1 MNKRVDRLL
10 QNGLFFFLI
19 ATVLLWAKSY
29 LAFRFSFNLDLEN
42 TTQEY
47 ILALTPLGSIL
58 FFLGLSFI
66 FPKAKRIKAFLTL
79 YFIMSFVLFANVVY
93 YRFFNDFIT
102 IPVLMQYKNFA
113 QLGGSAKS
121 LMSFT
126 DLLFWVDVVAL
137 MVWARMKKGTLTLSV
152 KKRTMGALFA
162 TALLAISLNLNM
174 ANDERSELLTRTFDR
189 AMFVKLMGVYNFHL
203 YDSIMTAN
211 TQSHRVFAESDEL
224 TEVRSYLSSQKD
236 PKSENFGE
244 LEGKNVVLISME
256 SLQNFIIDY
265 KVNGKEVTPFL
276 NDLVRDKNTLYFNNF
291 YHNTGQGK
299 TSDAEFTIANSLYPL
314 PRGAVFTTNAGNEFN
329 ATPEILKEKG
339 YTSAVFHGNNDSFWN
354 RDVMYPALGYDR
366 FFSKK
371 DYNVTTENSVNY
383 GLKDIPF
390 FKQSMSKIKGLEKP
404 YYTKFITLTHHYP
417 FVLNDE
423 EDVMIDRTNTGDGT
437 VDRYFQTARY
447 MDKSLETFM
456 EDMKKAGEYE
466 DTVFVFYGDHYGISE
481 NHNRAM
487 AEITGTEI
495 RPFEHTQLQ
504 RVPFIIHSPG
514 LEGKTMDT
522 VGSQIDVKPTILN
535 LLGVETEDDIQFGTD
550 LLAKDR
556 EDLAILRDGS
566 VITDKY
572 VYDGESEKCYDK
584 ATGQE
589 LKGSECDDIV
599 QKAQTELNL
608 SDKLVYGDLLRFL
621 DDKEEDKPLTDSPNE
636 EK

>member
-10 QNGLFFFLI
+10 QSGLFFFLI

-29 LAFRFSFNLDLEN
+29 LAFRFSFSLDLEN
-42 TTQEY
+42 TIQEY

-58 FFLGLSFI
+58 FFLSLSFI

-126 DLLFWVDVVAL
+126 DLLFWIDVVAL
-137 MVWARMKKGTLTLSV
+137 FVWARMKKGQLSLSV
-152 KKRTMGALFA
+152 KKRTMGAIVA
-162 TALLAISLNLNM
+162 TSLLAISLNLNL
-174 ANDERSELLTRTFDR
+174 ANEERSELLTRTFDR

-203 YDSIMTAN
+203 YDTVMTAN

-224 TEVRSYLSSQKD
+224 TEVRNYLSSQKD
-236 PKSENFGE
+236 PKSENFGA

-256 SLQNFIIDY
+256 SLQNFAIDY

-276 NDLVRDKNTLYFNNF
+276 NDLIDDKNSVYFNNF

-299 TSDAEFTIANSLYPL
+299 TSDSEFLLANSLYPL

-371 DYNVTTENSVNY
+371 DYEVTPENSVNY
-383 GLKDIPF
+383 GLKDIEF
-390 FKQSMSKIKGLEKP
+390 FEQSMPMIKSLEKP

-423 EDVMIDRTNTGDGT
+423 EDVMIDQTQTGDGT

-447 MDKSLETFM
+447 MDEAFKKFF
-456 EDMKKAGEYE
+456 EDMKANGEYE
-466 DTVFVFYGDHYGISE
+466 DTVFIMYGDHYGISE

-487 AEITGTEI
+487 SEIMGTEI

-504 RVPFIIHSPG
+504 RVPLIIHSPG
-514 LEGKTMDT
+514 LEGKTVDT
-522 VGSQIDVKPTILN
+522 VGSQIDLKPTILN
-535 LLGVETEDDIQFGTD
+535 LLGVKNENDIQFGTD

-589 LKGSECDDIV
+589 VEGSECDSIA
-599 QKAQTELNL
+599 QKGQTELNL

-621 DDKEEDKPLTDSPNE
+621 EDEEEDPLTNSPNK

>member
-10 QNGLFFFLI
+10 QSGLFFFLI

-29 LAFRFSFNLDLEN
+29 LAFRFSFSLDLEN
-42 TTQEY
+42 TIQEY

-58 FFLGLSFI
+58 FFLSLSFI

-126 DLLFWVDVVAL
+126 DLLFWIDVVAL
-137 MVWARMKKGTLTLSV
+137 FVWARMKKGQLSLSV
-152 KKRTMGALFA
+152 KKRTMGAIVA
-162 TALLAISLNLNM
+162 TSLLAISLNLNL
-174 ANDERSELLTRTFDR
+174 ANEERSELLTRTFDR

-203 YDSIMTAN
+203 YDTVMTAN

-224 TEVRSYLSSQKD
+224 TEVRNYLSSQKD
-236 PKSENFGE
+236 PKSENFGA

-256 SLQNFIIDY
+256 SLQNFAIDY

-276 NDLVRDKNTLYFNNF
+276 NDLIDDKNSVYFNNF

-299 TSDAEFTIANSLYPL
+299 TSDSEFLLANSLYPL

-329 ATPEILKEKG
+329 GTPEILKEKG

-371 DYNVTTENSVNY
+371 DYEVTPENSVNY
-383 GLKDIPF
+383 GLKDIEF
-390 FKQSMSKIKGLEKP
+390 FEQSMPMIKSLEKP

-423 EDVMIDRTNTGDGT
+423 EDVMIDKTQTGDGT

-447 MDKSLETFM
+447 MDEAFKKFF
-456 EDMKKAGEYE
+456 EDMKANGEYE
-466 DTVFVFYGDHYGISE
+466 NTVFIMYGDHYGISE

-487 AEITGTEI
+487 SEIMGTEI

-504 RVPFIIHSPG
+504 RVPLIIHSPG
-514 LEGKTMDT
+514 LEGKTVDT
-522 VGSQIDVKPTILN
+522 VGSQVDLKPTILN
-535 LLGVETEDDIQFGTD
+535 LLGVKNENDIQFGTD

-589 LKGSECDDIV
+589 VEGSQCDSIAQKG
-599 QKAQTELNL
+599 QTELNL

-621 DDKEEDKPLTDSPNE
+621 EDEEEPLTNSPNK

>member
-19 ATVLLWAKSY
+19 ATVLLWTKSY
-29 LAFRFSFNLDLEN
+29 LAFRFSFSLDLEN
-42 TTQEY
+42 TIQEY

-58 FFLGLSFI
+58 FFLSLSFI

-126 DLLFWVDVVAL
+126 DLLFWIDVVAL
-137 MVWARMKKGTLTLSV
+137 FVWARMKKGQLSLSV
-152 KKRTMGALFA
+152 KKRTMGAIVA
-162 TALLAISLNLNM
+162 TSLLAISLNLNL
-174 ANDERSELLTRTFDR
+174 ANEERSELLTRTFDR

-203 YDSIMTAN
+203 YDSVMTAN

-224 TEVRSYLSSQKD
+224 TEVRNYLSSQKD
-236 PKSENFGE
+236 PKSENFGA

-256 SLQNFIIDY
+256 SLQNFVIDY

-276 NDLVRDKNTLYFNNF
+276 NDLIDDKNSVYFNNF

-299 TSDAEFTIANSLYPL
+299 TSDSEFLLANSLYPL

-371 DYNVTTENSVNY
+371 DYEVTPENSVNY
-383 GLKDIPF
+383 GLKDIDF
-390 FKQSMSKIKGLEKP
+390 FEQSMPMIKSLEKP

-423 EDVMIDRTNTGDGT
+423 EDVMIDKTQTGDGT

-447 MDKSLETFM
+447 MDESFKKFF
-456 EDMKKAGEYE
+456 EDMKANGEYE
-466 DTVFVFYGDHYGISE
+466 DTVFIMYGDHYGISE

-487 AEITGTEI
+487 SEIMGTEI

-504 RVPFIIHSPG
+504 RVPLIIHSPG
-514 LEGKTMDT
+514 LEGKTVDT
-522 VGSQIDVKPTILN
+522 VGSQIDLKPTILN
-535 LLGVETEDDIQFGTD
+535 LLGVKNENDIQFGTD

-584 ATGQE
+584 STGQE
-589 LKGSECDDIV
+589 VEGSECESIA
-599 QKAQTELNL
+599 QKGQTELNL

-621 DDKEEDKPLTDSPNE
+621 EDEEEEPLTNSPIK

>member
-10 QNGLFFFLI
+10 QSGLFFFLI

-29 LAFRFSFNLDLEN
+29 LAFRFSFSLDLEN
-42 TTQEY
+42 TIQEY

-58 FFLGLSFI
+58 FFLSLSFI

-79 YFIMSFVLFANVVY
+79 YFIMTFVLFANVVY

-121 LMSFT
+121 LMSVT

-137 MVWARMKKGTLTLSV
+137 FVWARMKKGQLSLSV
-152 KKRTMGALFA
+152 KKRTMGAIVA
-162 TALLAISLNLNM
+162 TSLLAISLNLNL
-174 ANDERSELLTRTFDR
+174 ANEERSELLTRTFDR

-203 YDSIMTAN
+203 YDTVMTAN

-224 TEVRSYLSSQKD
+224 TEVRNYLSSQKD
-236 PKSENFGE
+236 PKSENFGA

-256 SLQNFIIDY
+256 SLQNFAIDY

-276 NDLVRDKNTLYFNNF
+276 NDLIDDKNSVYFNNF

-299 TSDAEFTIANSLYPL
+299 TSDSEFLLANSLYPL

-329 ATPEILKEKG
+329 GTPEILKEKG

-371 DYNVTTENSVNY
+371 DYDVTPENSVNY
-383 GLKDIPF
+383 GLKDMEF
-390 FKQSMSKIKGLEKP
+390 FEQSMPMIKSLEKP

-423 EDVMIDRTNTGDGT
+423 EDVMIDQTQTGDGT

-447 MDKSLETFM
+447 MDEAFKKFF
-456 EDMKKAGEYE
+456 EDMKANGEYE
-466 DTVFVFYGDHYGISE
+466 DTVFIMYGDHYGISE

-487 AEITGTEI
+487 SEIMGTEI

-504 RVPFIIHSPG
+504 RVPLIIHSPG
-514 LEGKTMDT
+514 LEGKTVDT
-522 VGSQIDVKPTILN
+522 VGSQVDLKPTILN
-535 LLGVETEDDIQFGTD
+535 LLGVKNENDIQFGTD

-572 VYDGESEKCYDK
+572 VYDGDSEKCYNK

-589 LKGSECDDIV
+589 VEGSECDDIA
-599 QKAQTELNL
+599 QKGQTELNL

-621 DDKEEDKPLTDSPNE
+621 EDEEEPLTNSPNK